1 VYKDDVPANS
11 SIQDENVIP
20 HIGKKLFITEDA
32 DQRRKERVR
41 AELQRYNV
49 RTFVL
54 PANMGA
60 FARAELI
67 SRCRVRMI
75 EFASKQPDGFFIA
88 SVDRQGKIELRM
100 DKKGSVHG
108 RKEK

>member
-20 HIGKKLFITEDA
+20 HIGTKLFITEDA
-32 DQRRKERVR
+32 GQRRKERVR
-41 AELQRYNV
+41 AELRRYSV

-60 FARAELI
+60 IARANLVVK
-67 SRCRVRMI
+67 CRKRMI
-75 EFASKQPDGFFIA
+75 EFASKQPAGFFIA
-88 SVDRQGKIELRM
+88 SVDKQGKIELRV

-108 RKEK
+108 RKEE